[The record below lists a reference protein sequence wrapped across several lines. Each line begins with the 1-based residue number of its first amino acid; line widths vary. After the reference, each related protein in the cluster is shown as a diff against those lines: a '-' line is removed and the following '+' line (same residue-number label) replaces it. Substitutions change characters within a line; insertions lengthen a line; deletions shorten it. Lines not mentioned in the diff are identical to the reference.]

1 MVNGNKVQTSKLAVD
16 AADELADLAFEF
28 RRVGESGGCN
38 LNEHNSANPL
48 GVVVQEFGKRAE
60 LLYDTFHDV
69 ELVSSNDDLFT
80 GVQLKQSLQLGL
92 NSGSSTWSIT
102 SAYKNGK

>member
-69 ELVSSNDDLFT
+69 ELVSSDDDLFT

-92 NSGSSTWSIT
+92 NSGSRT
-102 SAYKNGK
+102 